1 VCSQQSPRLVSSSM
15 LDEINQQRQ
24 CQTCSVCFPTNDE
37 LRDHLDGYRVSTSQP
52 SSPSPNPF
60 VQSQER
66 LLSAKLEQC
75 RAHSSP
81 LDDEH
86 DTSYDA
92 HDYDNGYADGDVHD
106 STFVRRNDKP
116 ADQLCCPHE
125 ECDRDRPFSKRT
137 RLVRHF
143 ALRKLPSAIGY
154 ADC

>member
-1 VCSQQSPRLVSSSM
+1 M

-24 CQTCSVCFPTNDE
+24 CQTCSVCFLTNDD
-37 LRDHLDGYRVSTSQP
+37 LRDHLNGYRVSISQP

-106 STFVRRNDKP
+106 STLLRRNDKP

-125 ECDRDRPFSKRT
+125 ECARDKPFTKRT
-137 RLVRHF
+137 RLARHF